1 MAFNAGLQSEPPLLA
16 PPVRCEEN
24 SPVAI
29 QPATPSY
36 RAYQLLAAVTI
47 FLGSFLLF
55 QIQPIIAKQILPWF
69 GGAAAIWTTCLLFFQ
84 VLLFFGYLY
93 GHVLLSHLPERRQRF
108 LHIALMIASL
118 AVLPAIPAVWWKPT
132 GGEDPIPRILALL
145 AVTIG
150 LPYFLISS
158 TSPLVQGWLA
168 RIAGAGLPYRFY
180 ALSNVAALLA
190 LLGYPVIV
198 EPSLAAHTQAMVWSA
213 LYGGFVLLCGLC
225 TWLAPSA
232 SPAATPAASSAP
244 AERPTSR
251 QRNCW
256 LLLAAFPTILSLSV
270 TNHLSQ
276 NVAAIPFLWI
286 LPLSV
291 YLLSLILCFESD
303 GWYRRKI
310 FLPLFGVMTLA
321 AAWILL
327 HETPNAWVKIIIP
340 FFTLF
345 LFVACMLFHGEL
357 ARRKPGAAGL
367 SSYYLMLSLGGA
379 IGALLVAIGAPY
391 VLSGNYELPIAIA
404 VSAVAVLFFEYRRH
418 WISDIAW
425 TVVAVAAV
433 AASATVVRSMKA
445 SAIVSSRNFYGGL
458 RIVQDANSRSMVHGM
473 VSHGTQ
479 FLDAARAHT
488 PTTYYAPGSGVERA
502 IESMRRP
509 GQRVGVIGLGA
520 GTLAAYGHPGDF
532 YRFYEINP
540 TVIDLARQ
548 YFTYLSD
555 SPATIETALGDG
567 RLTLERESPQGF
579 DVLVVDAFS
588 GDSIPVHLLSR
599 ESFEVYF
606 RHLKPDGVLALHV
619 SNSALNLVPVA
630 ARVAEASGRA
640 AIHVHALPDDKIGRS
655 ESDWVLVALPSTF
668 AARPSLA
675 AAGTKP
681 QIPPGFPVWTD
692 DRSNL
697 FQVLK

>member
-1 MAFNAGLQSEPPLLA
+1 MA
-16 PPVRCEEN
+16 
-24 SPVAI
+24 
-29 QPATPSY
+29 
-36 RAYQLLAAVTI
+36 
-47 FLGSFLLF
+47 
-55 QIQPIIAKQILPWF
+55 
-69 GGAAAIWTTCLLFFQ
+69 
-84 VLLFFGYLY
+84 
-93 GHVLLSHLPERRQRF
+93 
-108 LHIALMIASL
+108 ASL
-118 AVLPAIPAVWWKPT
+118 AALPAIPAVWWKPA

-145 AVTIG
+145 GVTVG
-150 LPYFLISS
+150 LPYFLVSS

-168 RIAGAGLPYRFY
+168 RRSGAGLPYRFY
-180 ALSNVAALLA
+180 ALSNVASLVALLA
-190 LLGYPVIV
+190 YPVVV
-198 EPSLAAHTQAMVWSA
+198 EPSLAARTQATIWSA
-213 LYGGFVLLCGLC
+213 LYAGFVLLCGLC
-225 TWLAPSA
+225 AWLAPD
-232 SPAATPAASSAP
+232 TSSA
-244 AERPTSR
+244 ARSAVRERPTSR
-251 QRNCW
+251 QRKVW

-303 GWYRRKI
+303 GWYQRKL

-327 HETPNAWVKIIIP
+327 HETPDAWVKMVIP
-340 FFTLF
+340 FFTVF
-345 LFVACMLFHGEL
+345 LFVACMFFHGEL

-379 IGALLVAIGAPY
+379 LGALIVALGAPY
-391 VLSGNYELPIAIA
+391 VLSGNYELPIALA
-404 VSAVAVLFFEYRRH
+404 LSAMAALFLEYRRH

-425 TVVAVAAV
+425 AAVAVAAV
-433 AASATVVRSMKA
+433 VSASTIVRSMQG
-445 SAIVSSRNFYGGL
+445 SALVSSRNFYGGL
-458 RIVQDANSRSMVHGM
+458 RIVQDANFRSMVHGM

-479 FLDAARAHT
+479 FVDSARKRA

-502 IESMRRP
+502 IDAFRRP

-520 GTLAAYGHPGDF
+520 GTLAAYARPGDF

-540 TVIDLARQ
+540 TVVDLARR

-555 SPATIETALGDG
+555 SPATIGIALGDG

-579 DVLVVDAFS
+579 DILVVDAFS
-588 GDSIPVHLLSR
+588 GDSIPMHLLTR

-606 RHLKPDGVLALHV
+606 RHLKPEGVLALHV

-630 ARVAEASGRA
+630 ARVAAASSHA
-640 AIHVHALPDDKIGRS
+640 ALHVHALADERIGRS

-668 AARPSLA
+668 ASRPSLI
-675 AAGTKP
+675 AAGSTP
-681 QIPPGFPVWTD
+681 RIPPGFPVWTD